1 MGPLRGFKVIE
12 FGSIGPAPFTAMLL
26 ADMGAEIAR
35 IDRNDPVELGVQRN
49 PRYELNRRNRR
60 SIGINL
66 KCKEGVQLALDLIR
80 QADALIEG
88 FRPGVMERMGLGPQA
103 CSGINPRLVY
113 GRMTGWGQDGPLA
126 QTAGH
131 DINYIALAGA
141 LNYIG
146 IKGQRP
152 SPPLSLLGDNGGGG
166 VYLAFGIVCALL
178 ESGKSGQGQVV
189 DAAIIDGVTSLA
201 TPMHGREQAGDFG
214 ARGEN
219 ASDGN
224 VPWYSAYET
233 RDHKWVTVGAIE
245 SRFYRE
251 LLVRLGLD
259 KENLPGQQDKAGWPA
274 LRHRFEEIFSQ
285 RTRDE
290 WVKVFEGSD
299 ACFAPVLELAEVRQH
314 PHAVARGMFKVVD
327 GIEHPMPAPRFSR
340 TIPEVASGPAL
351 AGEHTEIV
359 LLDWGFSDA
368 DIASLRTAGAI
379 T

>member
-1 MGPLRGFKVIE
+1 MGPLRGFKVVE

-26 ADMGAEIAR
+26 ADMGAEIVR

-88 FRPGVMERMGLGPQA
+88 FRPGVMERMGLGPA
-103 CSGINPRLVY
+103 ICSGINPRLVY

-178 ESGKSGQGQVV
+178 EAGKSGQGQVV

-201 TPMHGREQAGDFG
+201 TPMHGREQAGGIG

-233 RDHKWVTVGAIE
+233 SDHKWVTVGAIE

-259 KENLPGQQDKAGWPA
+259 KDDLPGQNDKAGWPA
-274 LRHRFEEIFSQ
+274 LRLRFEEIFRQ

-351 AGEHTEIV
+351 AGEHTESV
-359 LLDWGFSDA
+359 LLEWGVSDA
-368 DIASLRTAGAI
+368 NIASLRTAGAI
-379 T
+379 R

>member
-1 MGPLRGFKVIE
+1 MGPLQGFKVVE

-26 ADMGAEIAR
+26 ADMGAEIVR

-49 PRYELNRRNRR
+49 PKYELNRRNRR

-66 KCKEGVQLALDLIR
+66 KCREGIELALGLIR

-88 FRPGVMERMGLGPQA
+88 FRPGVMERMGLGPEA
-103 CSGINPRLVY
+103 CFGVNPRLVY
-113 GRMTGWGQDGPLA
+113 GRMTGWGQDGPLS

-152 SPPLSLLGDNGGGG
+152 SPPLSMLGDNGGGG
-166 VYLAFGIVCALL
+166 LYLAFGIVCALL

-189 DAAIIDGVTSLA
+189 DAAIIDGVTSLT

-214 ARGEN
+214 PRGEN

-224 VPWYSAYET
+224 IPWYSAYET
-233 RDHKWVTVGAIE
+233 RDDKWVTVGAIE

-259 KENLPGQQDKAGWPA
+259 KENLPGQQDKAGWPV
-274 LRHRFEEIFSQ
+274 LRQRFEETFRQ

-290 WVKVFEGSD
+290 WVKVFEDSD
-299 ACFAPVLELAEVRQH
+299 ACFAPVLELAEVRQN
-314 PHAVARGMFKVVD
+314 PHAQARGMFKTMD
-327 GIEHPMPAPRFSR
+327 GIDHPMPAPRFSR
-340 TIPEVASGPAL
+340 TVPEITSGPAL
-351 AGEHTEIV
+351 AGEHTESV
-359 LLDWGFSDA
+359 LLQWGFSGA
-368 DIASLRTAGAI
+368 NVASLRTAGAI
-379 T
+379 K